1 MAKLEEK
8 ELQELK
14 QSLAKPQQIAQEIG
28 LIQLNYQRLPELYEA
43 YKNAIQEQQDKIKAV
58 EDKHGKGSLNID
70 TGEITPLEESNE

>member
-28 LIQLNYQRLPELYEA
+28 MRVIAYNSIDELIDLHKESV
-43 YKNAIQEQQDKIKAV
+43 KEQQQKIKEI
-58 EDKHGKGSLNID
+58 EDKHGKGTLNID
-70 TGEITPLEESNE
+70 TGEITPIEESNE

>member
-1 MAKLEEK
+1 MAKLEEN

-28 LIQLNYQRLPELYEA
+28 MRVIAYNSIDELIDLHKESV
-43 YKNAIQEQQDKIKAV
+43 KEQQDKIKEI

>member
-28 LIQLNYQRLPELYEA
+28 MRVIAYNSIDSLVNQWNEA
-43 YKNAIQEQQDKIKAV
+43 QKEQQDKVKEI
-58 EDKHGKGSLNID
+58 EDKHGKGTLNID
-70 TGEITPLEESNE
+70 TGEITPIEE

>member
-28 LIQLNYQRLPELYEA
+28 MRVIAYNSIDELVVQWKDA
-43 YKNAIQEQQDKIKAV
+43 QKEQQDKVKEI
-58 EDKHGKGSLNID
+58 EDKHGKGTLNID
-70 TGEITPLEESNE
+70 TGEITPIEE

>member
-28 LIQLNYQRLPELYEA
+28 MRVIAYNSIDELVEQWKEA
-43 YKNAIQEQQDKIKAV
+43 SKEQQEKMKEI

-70 TGEITPLEESNE
+70 TGEITPIEE

>member
-1 MAKLEEK
+1 MAQLEEK

-28 LIQLNYQRLPELYEA
+28 MRVIAYNSIDELVDLHKESV
-43 YKNAIQEQQDKIKAV
+43 KEQQEKIKEI

-70 TGEITPLEESNE
+70 TGEITPIEESNE

>member
-28 LIQLNYQRLPELYEA
+28 MRVIAYNSIDELVNLHKEA
-43 YKNAIQEQQDKIKAV
+43 VKEQQDKMKQI

-70 TGEITPLEESNE
+70 TGEITPLEEE

>member
-28 LIQLNYQRLPELYEA
+28 MRVIAYNSINELVDQWKDA
-43 YKNAIQEQQDKIKAV
+43 QKEQQDKIK
-58 EDKHGKGSLNID
+58 EIEEKHGKGSLNID
-70 TGEITPLEESNE
+70 TGEITPAE

>member
-28 LIQLNYQRLPELYEA
+28 MRVIGYKSIDKLINQWEDAQ
-43 YKNAIQEQQDKIKAV
+43 KEQQDKMKEI
-58 EDKHGKGSLNID
+58 EEKHGKGSLNID
-70 TGEITPLEESNE
+70 TGEITPLKEE

>member
-28 LIQLNYQRLPELYEA
+28 MRVIAYNSIDELIDLHKESV
-43 YKNAIQEQQDKIKAV
+43 KEQQEKIKEI

-70 TGEITPLEESNE
+70 TGEITPIEESNE

>member
-28 LIQLNYQRLPELYEA
+28 MRVIAYNSINSLVDQWNEA
-43 YKNAIQEQQDKIKAV
+43 QKEQQDKLKEI

-70 TGEITPLEESNE
+70 TGEITPIEEEK